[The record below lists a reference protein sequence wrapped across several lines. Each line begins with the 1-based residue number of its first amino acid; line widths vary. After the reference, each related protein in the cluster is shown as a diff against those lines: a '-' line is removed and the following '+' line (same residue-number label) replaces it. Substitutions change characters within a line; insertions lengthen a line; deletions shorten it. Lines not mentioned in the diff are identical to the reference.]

1 MAYSR
6 FGKHSAWYTFW
17 TASFSEDTRYKLP
30 TNRLKRNQYFE
41 ICDMTDPYYVS
52 YGQLKDRGIKAV
64 VKEIQ
69 EKYKGR
75 KIKFWEYTRL
85 RWYLIQFMSDVDEH
99 FEWKN
104 FLLYE
109 WWYQIR
115 NLFYY
120 RIKSIGRKKRHARL
134 VKAKKLYDERMAKK

>member
-1 MAYSR
+1 
-6 FGKHSAWYTFW
+6 
-17 TASFSEDTRYKLP
+17 
-30 TNRLKRNQYFE
+30 
-41 ICDMTDPYYVS
+41 MTDPYYVS